1 MKIYWE
7 NKIQRFWL
15 IISAAS
21 LLLPLTALL
30 ESNEP
35 GIEFSTVMTGVLAIL
50 FIASAPFSIFALP
63 LLGLFKYG
71 IELDLETMFGAY
83 FFIIMLNIFGY
94 LQWFWLMPKYFNH
107 GKDFKLPTILEGN

>member
-1 MKIYWE
+1 MNIFWE

-15 IISAAS
+15 LISAAS
-21 LLLPLTALL
+21 LLLPLTAFL
-30 ESNEP
+30 EGNEP
-35 GIEFSTVMTGVLAIL
+35 GIEFSTAMTGVLAVL

-83 FFIIMLNIFGY
+83 FFIVLLNIFGY
-94 LQWFWLMPKYFNH
+94 LQWYWLMPKFFNH

>member
-1 MKIYWE
+1 MDIYWE

-15 IISAAS
+15 LISAAS

-30 ESNEP
+30 EGNGE
-35 GIEFSTVMTGVLAIL
+35 GMEFSTVMTGVLAVL

-63 LLGLFKYG
+63 LLGLFKFG

-83 FFIIMLNIFGY
+83 FFIIMLNICGY